1 MPFTEA
7 SDGVR
12 LHYEVFGKDGAEPLL
27 MIQGLGAD
35 SRGWLMQRAAFRSR
49 YRCITLDNRGVG
61 ASDKPPGPY
70 SLPLMADD
78 ACRVLDAAGFESAH
92 VMGASMG
99 GALAQM
105 IAVLQPH
112 RVRSLVLACTA
123 CRNPAW
129 RRELLEEWIAVATA
143 RGMRAYAHEN
153 ARWLV
158 GPRSLR
164 RFSPLFDLLGPL
176 AISAPAHSFVAQ
188 TRAILDADDAMS
200 EALAT
205 LSVPAL
211 VIVGSQD
218 ILTPVADAEEIAELI
233 PDAELVVIRGA
244 AHGFMV
250 EAFRPF
256 NRAVLEFLDRVTAG
270 AGDVDQPAPGARR
283 SRLRFLPRP
292 VAASLDALGSVPT
305 TVGTAVTSVR
315 GG

>member
-12 LHYEVFGKDGAEPLL
+12 LHYEVFGRHDGEPLL

-35 SRGWLMQRAAFRSR
+35 ARGWLMQRAAFRSR
-49 YRCITLDNRGVG
+49 YRCIMFDNRGTG

-70 SLPLMADD
+70 SMPLMADD

-99 GALAQM
+99 GALAQ
-105 IAVLQPH
+105 ILAVLQPD

-143 RGMRAYAHEN
+143 RGMRAYAHDN
-153 ARWLV
+153 VRWLV

-164 RFSPLFDLLGPL
+164 RFAPLFDVLGPL
-176 AISAPAHSFVAQ
+176 AISAPAHGFVAQ
-188 TRAILDADDAMS
+188 TRAILDVDDGVS
-200 EALAT
+200 EALASLT
-205 LSVPAL
+205 VPTL

-233 PDAELVVIRGA
+233 PGAELVVIRGA
-244 AHGFMV
+244 AHGLMV

-256 NRAVLEFLDRVTAG
+256 NRAVLEFLDRVTAE
-270 AGDVDQPAPGARR
+270 AAEPEPSPPGAR
-283 SRLRFLPRP
+283 SRLGFLPRP
-292 VAASLDALGSVPT
+292 VAASVDALAAVPS
-305 TVGTAVTSVR
+305 TVVTAVSSAL